1 MDRRIVILCVTAG
14 STIGGYLPTLA
25 GFGTF
30 SMVSFLGGIV
40 GGLAGVWPRRGST
53 RRSSGG

>member
-1 MDRRIVILCVTAG
+1 MDRRVLILFITIG
-14 STIGGYLPTLA
+14 STIGGYLPTFA

-40 GGLAGVWPRRGST
+40 GALAGIWAFRRVDASF
-53 RRSSGG
+53 